1 VSPHQMVPRFL
12 FDDAGLLKPSHSVSC
27 HTENCGCRV
36 HMFAL
41 CYPQCEYEC
50 EEMPI
55 GVFVDLLRLE
65 SVMVKPSIVFTGDI
79 PFWS

>member
-1 VSPHQMVPRFL
+1 
-12 FDDAGLLKPSHSVSC
+12 
-27 HTENCGCRV
+27 
-36 HMFAL
+36 MFAL

-65 SVMVKPSIVFTGDI
+65 SVVVKPSIVFTGDI
-79 PFWS
+79 LFWS